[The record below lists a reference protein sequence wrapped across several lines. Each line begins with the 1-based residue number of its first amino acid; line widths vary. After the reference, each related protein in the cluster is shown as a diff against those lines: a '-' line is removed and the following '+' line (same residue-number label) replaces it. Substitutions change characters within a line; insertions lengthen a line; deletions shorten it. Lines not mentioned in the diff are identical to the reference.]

1 MWFRYFWNSCYLFVW
16 WQDVKGDL
24 FVHFIWNCVL
34 LFAFENEN
42 THFLNRRSFHF
53 RWFFHFPIND
63 KFLIHKFA
71 VALCCRENIL
81 NNVIQFRQKIWIT
94 FATSSLS
101 TRLGNLSFSVAKKH
115 KMVAWSLQ
123 NHDLRR
129 KNSIWKVL
137 ILSPLTTVFASRLQ
151 RVT

>member
-34 LFAFENEN
+34 LLAFKNEN
-42 THFLNRRSFHF
+42 AHFLNRRPFHF

-137 ILSPLTTVFASRLQ
+137 ILSPLTTVFVSRLQ

>member
-1 MWFRYFWNSCYLFVW
+1 MVPVFLGILVICLSGDKTWKVTYLSI
-16 WQDVKGDL
+16 L
-24 FVHFIWNCVL
+24 FETAFYIL
-34 LFAFENEN
+34 LLR
-42 THFLNRRSFHF
+42 TKMRIFLNRRSFHF

-63 KFLIHKFA
+63 KFFIHKFA